1 MGKFEDALS
10 FSAALCSVSEHCS
23 SDIKRKIEKFEL
35 TTDEVTSLIK
45 KLIKDGFLDE
55 ERYVRAFVNDRFKYN
70 KWGKIKIAYLL
81 KQKSIESSII
91 YDCLESID
99 DEVYFNTLYDL
110 IKHKQKGTKG
120 KDKTDIRNKLY
131 RFAAGRGFESKLI
144 ISCLKKL
151 NFDEDDTNMEEY

>member
-10 FSAALCSVSEHCS
+10 FSATLCSVSEQCS

-35 TTDEVTSLIK
+35 NSEEETLLVK
-45 KLIKDGFLDE
+45 KLKKDGFLNE

-70 KWGKIKIAYLL
+70 KWGKIKITYLL
-81 KQKSIESSII
+81 KQKGIESSVI
-91 YDCLESID
+91 YECLESIED
-99 DEVYFNTLYDL
+99 DVYFNTLFDL

-120 KDKTDIRNKLY
+120 KDKSDIRNKLY

-151 NFDEDDTNMEEY
+151 NFDGDETSI